1 MKKFRRIGILT
12 SGGDAPGM
20 NAGVRAA
27 TRLALREGIQVM
39 GIYGGYAGL
48 VHDDMRLIKNPHD
61 VSNIIALGGT
71 MLYTDRCL
79 EFKTPEGMAKALET
93 CKKNKID
100 GIIAIGGDGTFRG
113 ATDLSVHGIPTIGV
127 PATIDNDITSTE
139 YAIGFDTAMN
149 TVVQMVDR
157 LRDTCESHARCNVVE
172 VMGRHA
178 GFIAIN
184 TALAVGAVAV
194 ATKEFPFDEAA
205 CIESIK
211 EAKANG
217 KREFIVIVA
226 EGVENYAEGLRERIQ
241 EQTGVESKFARLAH
255 VQRGGNPTLTDR
267 VFAAQ
272 ACERAVDELL
282 KGNSDLVVCQHNNV
296 IETMNIG
303 YALKLDR
310 MFKGKITDEE
320 IASLTKEELEY
331 MKARCAETLA
341 RMKEKYDLVYK
352 IK

>member
-1 MKKFRRIGILT
+1 
-12 SGGDAPGM
+12 
-20 NAGVRAA
+20 
-27 TRLALREGIQVM
+27 
-39 GIYGGYAGL
+39 
-48 VHDDMRLIKNPHD
+48 
-61 VSNIIALGGT
+61 
-71 MLYTDRCL
+71 
-79 EFKTPEGMAKALET
+79 
-93 CKKNKID
+93 
-100 GIIAIGGDGTFRG
+100 
-113 ATDLSVHGIPTIGV
+113 
-127 PATIDNDITSTE
+127 
-139 YAIGFDTAMN
+139 MN

-178 GFIAIN
+178 GFIAIY

-211 EAKANG
+211 QAKANG

-226 EGVENYAEGLRERIQ
+226 EGVENYAEGLRTRIQ

-255 VQRGGNPTLTDR
+255 VQRGGSPTLTDR

-282 KGNSDLVVCQHNNV
+282 KGNSDIVVCQHNNV

-320 IASLTKEELEY
+320 IASLTPDELAY